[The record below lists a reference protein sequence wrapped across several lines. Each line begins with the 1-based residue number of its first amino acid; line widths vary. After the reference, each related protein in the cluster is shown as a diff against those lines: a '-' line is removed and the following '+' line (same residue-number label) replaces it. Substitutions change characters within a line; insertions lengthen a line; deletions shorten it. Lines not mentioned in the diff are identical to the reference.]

1 MQQDMREKEREMIEL
16 SLLEQ
21 QINQFEQQANIL
33 EKQIAEL
40 QVLQLSLDEIKKG
53 KKEQEILSPLGKNIF
68 VKTKL
73 LSKEI
78 FVGVGA
84 KTVLKKNIEETKKI
98 VNKEIAKLVEAR
110 DNLLKEIENIVKGI
124 RGVRR

>member
-1 MQQDMREKEREMIEL
+1 MQQDMGEKEREMIEL

-124 RGVRR
+124 REVKR

>member
-1 MQQDMREKEREMIEL
+1 MQQDMGEKEREMIEL

>member
-1 MQQDMREKEREMIEL
+1 MREKEREMIEL

>member
-124 RGVRR
+124 REIRK

>member
-1 MQQDMREKEREMIEL
+1 MREKEREMIEL

-124 RGVRR
+124 REIRK

>member
-1 MQQDMREKEREMIEL
+1 MGEKEREMIEL

-124 RGVRR
+124 REVKR

>member
-1 MQQDMREKEREMIEL
+1 MGEKEREMIEL

-124 RGVRR
+124 REVRK

>member
-1 MQQDMREKEREMIEL
+1 MGEKEREMIEL

-124 RGVRR
+124 REIRK